1 MAALKGL
8 IDSECGQTN
17 PLIKLSQFYA
27 RDNTLVTQD
36 GLIKQNNNTF
46 GSSNIGDATIDDLVS
61 EYYLNQAQSTSG
73 NHQLP
78 LAAPGTFHF
87 EGLLSG
93 LRLSD
98 DTNTAEDRFM
108 HPTKH
113 NSAMYDWTT
122 QFLDTLPDIQTIPL
136 TKTTTISPPPQSSSV
151 TNSSSFINNNN
162 SAVIHPP
169 HSSYSSMQ
177 LPQSSSFSSST
188 QQQSSHILH
197 PDDNR
202 TFDSQA
208 ILPDSSSMPFSSIQ
222 EQRQSSFLL
231 PNNIDLMQQ
240 QQEQWMSQPYWN
252 EQTRYIRPLSTSYLN
267 NTSFIHPEQLQQ
279 ENSLL
284 STNKIETFDND
295 TAKTARNIL
304 SLLHQETPFSDTEF
318 KSFVEQLA
326 NETNI
331 SNSMD
336 KTTIR
341 KPSIS
346 NTSQNEQQQQ
356 QQQQQLQPAQ
366 EEKQDSIV
374 QDWID
379 EFTKEANDQEP
390 KQDEKVWNN
399 TSTEASWQN
408 EWADSTLSADVD
420 PYSEYKF
427 SKNNLFMECPDPY
440 EEGLKRLR
448 EQDIVNA
455 VMLFEAAVQKN
466 PQHVDAWLYLGIT
479 QSENEQDGPA
489 ICALKK
495 CIEIDPK
502 NLQAYLTLGSC
513 YANELMT
520 NEALDSLRKWL
531 SNNEKY
537 SYLLETQSATNDSAK
552 RSMDIV
558 DESAFE
564 ELQELFLQAVSA
576 PYFSHEIDSDL
587 QVCLG
592 ILFHLP
598 GDYDKA
604 AECFNT
610 AVHAK
615 PDDALLWNKLG
626 AALANGGQSEKAVE
640 AYYHALNLSP
650 GFVRARYNLGISCFN
665 LSAYKQAIEH
675 FITALKQQSEGIGPQ
690 GQIAQMSDNIWRT
703 LAIALDHMNR
713 TDLDDCIQTKNLQKL
728 IKIFDIE

>member
-136 TKTTTISPPPQSSSV
+136 TKTTTISPPP
-151 TNSSSFINNNN
+151 
-162 SAVIHPP
+162 H
-169 HSSYSSMQ
+169 
-177 LPQSSSFSSST
+177 
-188 QQQSSHILH
+188 
-197 PDDNR
+197 
-202 TFDSQA
+202 
-208 ILPDSSSMPFSSIQ
+208 
-222 EQRQSSFLL
+222 
-231 PNNIDLMQQ
+231 
-240 QQEQWMSQPYWN
+240 
-252 EQTRYIRPLSTSYLN
+252 PLSTSYLN

-408 EWADSTLSADVD
+408 EWADSTLSAEASQSWLDDFIQSVD